1 MKTIP
6 TTSIPNYIFD
16 SLLPHLTIAELK
28 VLLVIARNTLG
39 WKDNQSSSGRKT
51 RDWISSGQLQRK
63 TGCSRRS
70 ISSAIGRLV
79 NMGVIAVSSANLKSL
94 DNPHDRKG
102 KQRLFFQLR
111 KIHPFVVEN
120 LGNTTG
126 FPLNNFY
133 TCANNAQHLS
143 KKIAELGQHLRIT
156 KETLTK

>member
-1 MKTIP
+1 MKTSQ

-39 WKDNQSSSGRKT
+39 WKDNQSSTGRKA

-79 NMGVIAVSSANLKSL
+79 NMGAIAVSSPNLQSL
-94 DNPHDRKG
+94 NNPHERKG
-102 KQRLFFQLR
+102 KQRLFFQLQNTY
-111 KIHPFVVEN
+111 FQTVEN
-120 LGNTTG
+120 LGNTTEFSLG
-126 FPLNNFY
+126 NF
-133 TCANNAQHLS
+133 TTSASNAQY
-143 KKIAELGQHLRIT
+143 
-156 KETLTK
+156 